1 MRIYAP
7 SSSAKRESSLSPT
20 LMPCSFARLRQFSA
34 VSALPFLPFAWK
46 LFSGE
51 RDRLSRLFAAA
62 DEGVAK
68 DEAEVVEKERKLR
81 GVYGDANEAA
91 GVYGEV

>member
-1 MRIYAP
+1 MKPQRWY
-7 SSSAKRESSLSPT
+7 LQG
-20 LMPCSFARLRQFSA
+20 LLRNGRWQ
-34 VSALPFLPFAWK
+34 